1 MVRLLVICGLSAM
14 TLIVVFSCQKQRAT
28 DVQSQLFVPEGLKA
42 DLWAESP
49 LFYNPTAMDVDSRG
63 RIWVAEAVNYR
74 TFKNKQ
80 ENILHHSRGDRVII
94 LEDTDG
100 DGRADKSIVFVQ
112 DEDLHSPV
120 GLAVLGNKVIVSSAP
135 SLIIYT
141 DKDGDDKPD
150 HKEVLLTG
158 FGGFDHDH
166 SLHSVL
172 AGPDG
177 QWYFN
182 TGNAGPHVV
191 TDKNGWT
198 LRSGSVYNG
207 GTPYNINNKP
217 GLVSDDGRIWTG
229 GLALRMNPDG
239 TGLKVM
245 AHNFRNAYELTLDS
259 YGNIWQNDN
268 DDQVTTCRTT
278 WVMENGNAGYFSADG
293 SRTWQA
299 DKRPDQSM
307 FDAHWHQDDP
317 GVMPAGD
324 NTGAGAPTGIVLYE
338 SEALGKSYL
347 GMLLSADAGRNEV
360 FGYLP
365 KEDGAGFDLSER
377 IRFATSVPEST
388 ENYRWSTVDQDTTK
402 WFRPSDVA
410 VGTDG
415 AIYIADWYDPIV
427 GGHAMKDSMG
437 YGRIYRIGPV
447 NKRLQLPKIDLNTTK
462 GQLAAFLNPAIN
474 VRNSGFLALVE
485 QGASVF
491 DDVKRIVT
499 HDQNPYHQA
508 RAIWLLAQ
516 LGEKGKNKVT
526 QLLHSTDSQ
535 HRLVA
540 FRALRAV
547 SDTKS
552 MLKYARLMSSDP
564 SVAVRREVAIAM
576 RDVPLED
583 CRTVILNLID
593 GYDGLDR
600 WYLEALGT
608 AMDGKETAMY
618 PLLKA
623 HLRNDPLNWSAK
635 MANLAWRLHSIGAVP
650 DFEQRAMSSRLDVED
665 RIMALSGLAFI
676 PDKSAADAMNRI
688 YKKVDQENVRRR
700 ARYWLEHRSTND
712 WAGFYHIEKQER
724 KVPHEITQLK
734 NQLMD
739 PNSNLK
745 QKEEAMLYL
754 AKNPDGGRIL
764 IDLAASNW
772 LSTEDKKRI
781 STWIFDNPDPAI
793 RVLAG
798 EFFEVP
804 ASTRTYSV
812 QAILKLKGDPRSG
825 KEKFLQTCATCH
837 RFNGQGGKIGPDLT
851 AIGSK
856 LDKKT
861 LLDAIVFPEADVVFG
876 YEPWKITLRDGRQYT
891 GFIQGEGIQ
900 LVLKEASGDVISVDT
915 TEITER
921 KAVESLMPP
930 PGLLGLE
937 EQDLADIMRYMLG
950 SLE

>member
-14 TLIVVFSCQKQRAT
+14 TFILAFSCREVPPT
-28 DVQSQLFVPEGLKA
+28 DVRSQLIVPEGLKA
-42 DLWAESP
+42 ELWAESP
-49 LFYNPTAMDVDSRG
+49 LFFNPTAMDVDIRG
-63 RIWVAEAVNYR
+63 RVWVTEAVNYR

-80 ENILHHSRGDRVII
+80 ENVLHHPKGDRVII
-94 LEDTDG
+94 LEDTNG

-120 GLAVLGNKVIVSSAP
+120 GIAVLGNKVIVSSAP

-141 DKDGDDKPD
+141 DIDGDDQPD

-207 GTPYNINNKP
+207 GTPYNIHNKP

-229 GLALRMNPDG
+229 GLALRINPDG

-324 NTGAGAPTGIVLYE
+324 NTGAGAPTGITIYE
-338 SEALGKSYL
+338 SDALGKSYL

-377 IRFATSVPEST
+377 IRFATSVPGST
-388 ENYRWSTVDQDTTK
+388 ENYRWSNVDQDTTK
-402 WFRPSDVA
+402 WFRPSDVV

-427 GGHAMKDSMG
+427 GGHAMNDSMG
-437 YGRIYRIGPV
+437 YGRIYRIEPV
-447 NKRLQLPKIDLNTTK
+447 EKNLQSPDIDLETTK
-462 GQLAAFLNPAIN
+462 GQLTALLNPAIN
-474 VRNSGFLALVE
+474 VRYSGYLSLME
-485 QGASVF
+485 QGEKVF
-491 DDVKRIVT
+491 DDVKRIIT
-499 HDQNPYHQA
+499 HGQNPYHQA

-516 LGEKGKNKVT
+516 LGEKGKNEVA
-526 QLLHSTDSQ
+526 QLLHITNSQ

-540 FRALRAV
+540 FRVLRAT
-547 SDTKS
+547 SDTAS
-552 MLKYARLMSSDP
+552 MLKYAGQMATDS
-564 SVAVRREVAIAM
+564 SVAIRREVAIAL

-583 CRTVILNLID
+583 CRDVILKLID
-593 GYDGLDR
+593 GYDGQDR

-623 HLRNDPLNWSAK
+623 HLGNDPLIWSAK
-635 MANLAWRLHSIGAVP
+635 MANLAWRLHSIDAVF
-650 DFEQRAMSSRLDVED
+650 DFEQRAMSSGLGVED

-688 YKKVDQENVRRR
+688 YKRVDQENVRHR
-700 ARYWLEHRSTND
+700 ARYWLEHRSAND
-712 WAGFYHIEKQER
+712 WNGFYQIEKEER
-724 KVPHEITQLK
+724 KVPPEVVQLK
-734 NQLMD
+734 TQLMD
-739 PNSNLK
+739 PNTHLK
-745 QKEEAMLYL
+745 QKEDAMRQL
-754 AKNPDGGRIL
+754 AKSSDGGRIL

-772 LSTEDKKRI
+772 LSAEDKKKI
-781 STWIFDNPDPAI
+781 SIWIFGNSDPAI

-804 ASTRTYSV
+804 ASTRTYSI
-812 QAILKLKGDPRSG
+812 QAILKLKGDLPSG
-825 KEKFLQTCATCH
+825 KEKFLQACATCH
-837 RFNGQGGKIGPDLT
+837 QFNDQGGEIGPDLT

-861 LLDAIVFPEADVVFG
+861 LLDAIVFPEANVEFG
-876 YEPWKITLRDGRQYT
+876 YESWKITLRDGRQYI
-891 GFIQGEGIQ
+891 GFIQGEGTQ
-900 LVLKEASGDVISVDT
+900 LTLKEASGEVISVDT

-937 EQDLADIMRYMLG
+937 EQDITDIMRYILG